1 MKKTVALMDKFI
13 CLAGGEA
20 LPASSLKG
28 DWVEQM
34 VADGVLLIVSNGSR
48 KRVRAI
54 DGQAFREHLS
64 NKYDIRNLE
73 QYRELLLS
81 DDPDRS
87 VQVAV
92 TGNSKV
98 RGKRTFFGFL
108 VNSYQPIPATVN
120 GCSKTILPLEETF
133 DFIYDYW
140 NFVIPE
146 DVVIVGIENPENFRY
161 VSAQKKLFSSVVPDG
176 VKLLFVSRYPQ
187 EQSNDLLDWL
197 QSIPNRYIHFGDLDL
212 AGIHIYLTSFY
223 QYLGERASFLIP
235 ADYEHRIALGSRERY
250 NDQLKKYGS
259 MQVTDSRLKE
269 LVACI
274 HQYHRGYDQEGY
286 IEKE

>member
-1 MKKTVALMDKFI
+1 M
-13 CLAGGEA
+13 
-20 LPASSLKG
+20 
-28 DWVEQM
+28 
-34 VADGVLLIVSNGSR
+34 
-48 KRVRAI
+48 
-54 DGQAFREHLS
+54 
-64 NKYDIRNLE
+64 
-73 QYRELLLS
+73 
-81 DDPDRS
+81 
-87 VQVAV
+87 
-92 TGNSKV
+92 
-98 RGKRTFFGFL
+98 
-108 VNSYQPIPATVN
+108 NSYQPIPATVN
-120 GCSKTILPLEETF
+120 GCPKTILPLEGSF

-140 NFVIPE
+140 NFAIPE

-223 QYLGERASFLIP
+223 PYLGERASFLIP

-250 NDQLKKYGS
+250 NDQLKRYGS

>member
-120 GCSKTILPLEETF
+120 GCSKTILPLVRGTER
-133 DFIYDYW
+133 
-140 NFVIPE
+140 N
-146 DVVIVGIENPENFRY
+146 
-161 VSAQKKLFSSVVPDG
+161 VPQRDEVKIG
-176 VKLLFVSRYPQ
+176 VT
-187 EQSNDLLDWL
+187 
-197 QSIPNRYIHFGDLDL
+197 H
-212 AGIHIYLTSFY
+212 
-223 QYLGERASFLIP
+223 
-235 ADYEHRIALGSRERY
+235 
-250 NDQLKKYGS
+250 
-259 MQVTDSRLKE
+259 
-269 LVACI
+269 
-274 HQYHRGYDQEGY
+274 
-286 IEKE
+286 

>member
-1 MKKTVALMDKFI
+1 MDKFI

-120 GCSKTILPLEETF
+120 GCPKTILPLEGALILST
-133 DFIYDYW
+133 I
-140 NFVIPE
+140 I
-146 DVVIVGIENPENFRY
+146 GTLRFR
-161 VSAQKKLFSSVVPDG
+161 KM
-176 VKLLFVSRYPQ
+176 
-187 EQSNDLLDWL
+187 W
-197 QSIPNRYIHFGDLDL
+197 
-212 AGIHIYLTSFY
+212 
-223 QYLGERASFLIP
+223 
-235 ADYEHRIALGSRERY
+235 
-250 NDQLKKYGS
+250 
-259 MQVTDSRLKE
+259 
-269 LVACI
+269 
-274 HQYHRGYDQEGY
+274 
-286 IEKE
+286 

>member
-1 MKKTVALMDKFI
+1 MPTKK
-13 CLAGGEA
+13 
-20 LPASSLKG
+20 LKG
-28 DWVEQM
+28 DWGEQM

-64 NKYDIRNLE
+64 NKFDIRNLV
-73 QYRELLLS
+73 QYREVLLS

-98 RGKRTFFGFL
+98 RGKRTFYGFL

-120 GCSKTILPLEETF
+120 GCSKTILPLEGTF

-187 EQSNDLLDWL
+187 EQSKDLLDWL

-223 QYLGERASFLIP
+223 PYLGERASFLIP
-235 ADYEHRIALGSRERY
+235 ADYEYRIAHGSR
-250 NDQLKKYGS
+250 
-259 MQVTDSRLKE
+259 
-269 LVACI
+269 
-274 HQYHRGYDQEGY
+274 
-286 IEKE
+286 